1 MTDNEVDLDS
11 LEQRRGGRHMVGLEQ
26 PQSLEKRSISYL
38 SVRRPITGS
47 IHLQRIWSER
57 DVSVDNAATAV
68 RSMIAVID
76 VDPESEEFL
85 CALDRLWEQML
96 SERAAEIVGLRREQ
110 TWSAD
115 EPGWEGNSSL
125 DYYPRRDV
133 WRTTVHTGRVA
144 GGEEVKIPLALLAPV
159 LIGLIPV
166 FAGVTAPANPF
177 VAILVCIGLV
187 AGMEAVGLWW
197 WTRHDPLRLSAEDK
211 SEIGV
216 AVAAV
221 QSLISAGGAHVEL
234 RLALAASAL
243 VDEIRTVP
251 VWESEDLDVSRIR
264 LNLDEQLAGILAHA
278 GELAAV
284 RATLG
289 TPTAGGGPQ
298 ARAAREAHLVSSRWL
313 ERVERSLLTR
323 VAALWSYRRHLL
335 ALQESIT
342 AGESLDKI
350 HDGDRAIENLL
361 ANAAGDDVAASTI
374 DQLAIDLTDLRRAR
388 ESALAELRGELSE
401 FEERD

>member
-1 MTDNEVDLDS
+1 M
-11 LEQRRGGRHMVGLEQ
+11 
-26 PQSLEKRSISYL
+26 
-38 SVRRPITGS
+38 
-47 IHLQRIWSER
+47 
-57 DVSVDNAATAV
+57 
-68 RSMIAVID
+68 
-76 VDPESEEFL
+76 
-85 CALDRLWEQML
+85 
-96 SERAAEIVGLRREQ
+96 
-110 TWSAD
+110 
-115 EPGWEGNSSL
+115 
-125 DYYPRRDV
+125 
-133 WRTTVHTGRVA
+133 
-144 GGEEVKIPLALLAPV
+144 
-159 LIGLIPV
+159 
-166 FAGVTAPANPF
+166 
-177 VAILVCIGLV
+177 
-187 AGMEAVGLWW
+187 
-197 WTRHDPLRLSAEDK
+197 
-211 SEIGV
+211 
-216 AVAAV
+216 
-221 QSLISAGGAHVEL
+221 
-234 RLALAASAL
+234 ALAASAL

-289 TPTAGGGPQ
+289 TPAAGGGPQ

-335 ALQESIT
+335 ELQESIT

-388 ESALAELRGELSE
+388 ESALAELRGEHSE

>member
-1 MTDNEVDLDS
+1 M
-11 LEQRRGGRHMVGLEQ
+11 
-26 PQSLEKRSISYL
+26 
-38 SVRRPITGS
+38 SVES
-47 IHLQRIWSER
+47 
-57 DVSVDNAATAV
+57 AATAV
-68 RSMIAVID
+68 RSMIADID

-96 SERAAEIVGLRREQ
+96 SERVAEIVDLRREQ
-110 TWSAD
+110 SWSTD
-115 EPGWEGNSSL
+115 EPGWEGKSSL

-159 LIGLIPV
+159 LIGLVPV

-177 VAILVCIGLV
+177 VALLVCFCLA
-187 AGMEAVGLWW
+187 AGIEAVGLWW
-197 WTRHDPLRLSAEDK
+197 WTRRDPLRLSEEDK
-211 SEIGV
+211 TEIGD
-216 AVAAV
+216 AATAV

-234 RLALAASAL
+234 RLALAASTL

-251 VWESEDLDVSRIR
+251 VWESEDLDIGRIR

-278 GELAAV
+278 GELATV

-289 TPTAGGGPQ
+289 TPAAGSSPQ
-298 ARAAREAHLVSSRWL
+298 ALAAREAHLVSSRWL

-335 ALQESIT
+335 ELQESLT
-342 AGESLDKI
+342 AGESLDRI

-374 DQLAIDLTDLRRAR
+374 DQLATDLTDLRRAR

-401 FEERD
+401 FEERG

>member
-57 DVSVDNAATAV
+57 DVSVDSAATAV
-68 RSMIAVID
+68 RSMITDID

-96 SERAAEIVGLRREQ
+96 SERVAEIVGLRREQ

-133 WRTTVHTGRVA
+133 WRTTVHTGRIA

-166 FAGVTAPANPF
+166 FAGVTAPANPL

-187 AGMEAVGLWW
+187 AGMEAAGLWW

-221 QSLISAGGAHVEL
+221 QSVDLGGRSAC
-234 RLALAASAL
+234 R
-243 VDEIRTVP
+243 
-251 VWESEDLDVSRIR
+251 
-264 LNLDEQLAGILAHA
+264 
-278 GELAAV
+278 AAV
-284 RATLG
+284 GVGGIGTRRRDPHRTGLG
-289 TPTAGGGPQ
+289 
-298 ARAAREAHLVSSRWL
+298 
-313 ERVERSLLTR
+313 
-323 VAALWSYRRHLL
+323 
-335 ALQESIT
+335 
-342 AGESLDKI
+342 K
-350 HDGDRAIENLL
+350 
-361 ANAAGDDVAASTI
+361 
-374 DQLAIDLTDLRRAR
+374 
-388 ESALAELRGELSE
+388 
-401 FEERD
+401 